1 LFGVAKGFFFRKN
14 NKIPVYFSAGLIEK
28 VQFFYKLFVNWTNQ
42 KIKSTFLYNNMFD
55 FKHIQSFDRNLIK
68 SPFPMVLFATPGML
82 HGGTSLQVFSEWCSD
97 EKNTIIIPGYCV
109 AGTLGNKLL
118 KGVKNVNI
126 DKKCYEVKMK
136 VKNMSFSAHADSKGI
151 LNLIKHVEPQNVCL
165 VHGEKGKMEIFTEVV
180 KETLKIP
187 CYYPANFEDLWLEVV
202 PEDKPFPISLDERI
216 LSLLE
221 TDRSVR
227 YFFFNG

>member
-1 LFGVAKGFFFRKN
+1 M
-14 NKIPVYFSAGLIEK
+14 YFSAGLIEK

-82 HGGTSLQVFSEWCSD
+82 HGGTSLQVFAEWCSD

-151 LNLIKHVEPQNVCL
+151 LNLLKHVEP
-165 VHGEKGKMEIFTEVV
+165 
-180 KETLKIP
+180 
-187 CYYPANFEDLWLEVV
+187 
-202 PEDKPFPISLDERI
+202 
-216 LSLLE
+216 
-221 TDRSVR
+221 
-227 YFFFNG
+227 